1 MSEATSQ
8 REMMRLVAQL
18 YYVRELGQPEIAALT
33 GFSISKVSRLLAS
46 AGPPASSASPSKARR
61 RRRRRSPAPSPRRSA
76 VEVWV
81 TPGHETAP
89 ALAARLCGVAAAPRL
104 ADELPGEGAIG
115 LTGGY
120 TVESLVAALPAGN
133 APRVAVV
140 VPLVGGWDSSNPHL
154 NSNEIA
160 RHMAERIGAGVR
172 LLHAPGLLDNEAT
185 TAALLS
191 DSAVTATTRFWGE
204 LRLALVGMSG
214 APRFAP
220 GYGTVMDRLDDD
232 GRARLAGKG
241 AVGDVAGHLVRLDG
255 SFVQDEWERR
265 TISIPIETLRAVPR
279 VVGIAAGANKVE
291 TIVAGARTGLL
302 HLLIT
307 DEPTAAIA
315 ACCSRS
321 RVCSGGTALGGLEGA
336 AQGGRRGFGPR
347 TSVGWCPGPRPAA
360 GTRPRPRPSVGSCPG
375 PRPAPGTRPHPRPT
389 AGWCEV
395 PPQAILRR
403 QP

>member
-1 MSEATSQ
+1 VAIGNSSNGGMAGPAATGAAAETDAGAAAETDAGTAAAAATGASASP
-8 REMMRLVAQL
+8 REMLRLVAEL
-18 YYVRELGQPEIAALT
+18 YYVRDMGQPEIAALT
-33 GFSISKVSRLLAS
+33 GFSISKVSRLL
-46 AGPPASSASPSKARR
+46 SSARAGGIVRISVEGAPAEPTPLVRALAKALG
-61 RRRRRSPAPSPRRSA
+61 

-104 ADELPGEGAIG
+104 AEELPADGAIG
-115 LTGGY
+115 LTGGF
-120 TVESLVAALPAGN
+120 TVEALVGALPESSRPN
-133 APRVAVV
+133 AVV

-154 NSNEIA
+154 NSNDIA

-185 TAALLS
+185 TQALLA

-204 LRLALVGMSG
+204 LQLALVGMSG

-220 GYGTVMDRLDDD
+220 GYGTVMDRLDEE
-232 GRARLAGKG
+232 GRNRLAALG

-279 VVGIAAGANKVE
+279 VIGIAAGVNKVE

-307 DEPTAAIA
+307 DEPTAAA
-315 ACCSRS
+315 ALDLIGSGQVAGRS
-321 RVCSGGTALGGLEGA
+321 
-336 AQGGRRGFGPR
+336 
-347 TSVGWCPGPRPAA
+347 
-360 GTRPRPRPSVGSCPG
+360 
-375 PRPAPGTRPHPRPT
+375 
-389 AGWCEV
+389 
-395 PPQAILRR
+395 
-403 QP
+403 

>member
-1 MSEATSQ
+1 VSVWSRLQAIVSRKEPFVANQVPGDEAVESTSQ

-18 YYVRELGQPEIAALT
+18 YYVRELGQPEIATLT
-33 GFSISKVSRLLAS
+33 GFSISKVSRLL
-46 AGPPASSASPSKARR
+46 SSARAAGVVRISIEG
-61 RRRRRSPAPSPRRSA
+61 APSVPTPLARSLSEA
-76 VEVWV
+76 LGIEVWV

-104 ADELPGEGAIG
+104 ADELPAEGAIG

-120 TVESLVAALPAGN
+120 TVESLVAALPSAKH
-133 APRVAVV
+133 PRAVV

-160 RHMAERIGAGVR
+160 RYMAERIGAGVR

-191 DSAVTATTRFWGE
+191 DSAVTATTRLWGE

-220 GYGTVMDRLDDD
+220 GYGTVMDRLDDE
-232 GRARLAGKG
+232 GRARLTDKG

-255 SFVQDEWERR
+255 SFVRDEWERR

-307 DEPTAAIA
+307 DEPTAQA
-315 ACCSRS
+315 A
-321 RVCSGGTALGGLEGA
+321 LEL
-336 AQGGRRGFGPR
+336 
-347 TSVGWCPGPRPAA
+347 
-360 GTRPRPRPSVGSCPG
+360 VGSG
-375 PRPAPGTRPHPRPT
+375 K
-389 AGWCEV
+389 
-395 PPQAILRR
+395 
-403 QP
+403 

>member
-1 MSEATSQ
+1 MASAAETTEAMEATDQAAAAPASTDEPTSL

-33 GFSISKVSRLLAS
+33 GFSVSKVSRLLS
-46 AGPPASSASPSKARR
+46 AARATGVVR
-61 RRRRRSPAPSPRRSA
+61 ISVEGAPSAPTPLARALSDALR
-76 VEVWV
+76 VEAWV

-89 ALAARLCGVAAAPRL
+89 ALAARLCAVAAAPRL
-104 ADELPGEGAIG
+104 LGELPQEGAIG

-120 TVESLVAALPAGN
+120 TVESLVNALPGGSQAAGSSP
-133 APRVAVV
+133 AGFSPAGSIPGGSPPAGSPGSGSHQRVVV

-191 DSAVTATTRFWGE
+191 DSAVTATTRFWSE
-204 LRLALVGMSG
+204 LRMALVGMSG
-214 APRFAP
+214 APRYAP
-220 GYGTVMDRLDDD
+220 GYGTVMDRLDEA
-232 GRARLAGKG
+232 GRTRLADKG

-255 SFVQDEWERR
+255 SFVEDEWERR
-265 TISIPIETLRAVPR
+265 TISIPIETLRRVPR
-279 VVGIAAGANKVE
+279 VVGIAAGSNKVQ

-307 DEPTAAIA
+307 DEPTAAA
-315 ACCSRS
+315 A
-321 RVCSGGTALGGLEGA
+321 LELLRAGA
-336 AQGGRRGFGPR
+336 
-347 TSVGWCPGPRPAA
+347 
-360 GTRPRPRPSVGSCPG
+360 
-375 PRPAPGTRPHPRPT
+375 
-389 AGWCEV
+389 
-395 PPQAILRR
+395 
-403 QP
+403 

>member
-1 MSEATSQ
+1 MANDGGSGKSTEPAMAAASQAAEPAEATGPTEATNL

-33 GFSISKVSRLLAS
+33 GFSISKVSRLLS
-46 AGPPASSASPSKARR
+46 AARAAEVVRIAVEGVPTAPTPIARALSAALD
-61 RRRRRSPAPSPRRSA
+61 

-89 ALAARLCGVAAAPRL
+89 VLAARLCAVAAASRL
-104 ADELPGEGAIG
+104 LDELPQEGAIG

-120 TVESLVAALPAGN
+120 TVESLVNALPAGSSP
-133 APRVAVV
+133 AGSMPARSAPPGSHPRVVV

-191 DSAVTATTRFWGE
+191 DSAVTATTRYWGE
-204 LRLALVGMSG
+204 LKLALVGMSG
-214 APRFAP
+214 APRYAP
-220 GYGTVMDRLDDD
+220 GYGTVMDRLDEA
-232 GRARLAGKG
+232 GRTRLADKG

-265 TISIPIETLRAVPR
+265 TISIPIETLRRVPR
-279 VVGIAAGANKVE
+279 VIAIAAGSNKVE

-307 DEPTAAIA
+307 DEPTAAA
-315 ACCSRS
+315 ALELLRT
-321 RVCSGGTALGGLEGA
+321 GG
-336 AQGGRRGFGPR
+336 
-347 TSVGWCPGPRPAA
+347 
-360 GTRPRPRPSVGSCPG
+360 
-375 PRPAPGTRPHPRPT
+375 
-389 AGWCEV
+389 
-395 PPQAILRR
+395 
-403 QP
+403 

>member
-1 MSEATSQ
+1 MTNDGGSVKSVEPTVAPVAETTDATSL

-33 GFSISKVSRLLAS
+33 GFSISKVSRLLAAART
-46 AGPPASSASPSKARR
+46 AGVVRI
-61 RRRRRSPAPSPRRSA
+61 A
-76 VEVWV
+76 VEGVPTAPTPIARALSAALDVEAWV

-89 ALAARLCGVAAAPRL
+89 ALAARLCAVAAASRL
-104 ADELPGEGAIG
+104 LDELPQEGAIG

-120 TVESLVAALPAGN
+120 TVESLVNALPAGSLP
-133 APRVAVV
+133 AGSLAAGSTPAGSAQPGFHPRVVV

-191 DSAVTATTRFWGE
+191 DSAVTATTRYWGE
-204 LRLALVGMSG
+204 LKLALVGMSG
-214 APRFAP
+214 APRYAP
-220 GYGTVMDRLDDD
+220 GYGTVMDRLDEA
-232 GRARLAGKG
+232 GRTRLADKG

-265 TISIPIETLRAVPR
+265 TISIPIETLRRVPR
-279 VVGIAAGANKVE
+279 VIAIAAGSNKVE

-307 DEPTAAIA
+307 DEPTAAA
-315 ACCSRS
+315 ALELLRT
-321 RVCSGGTALGGLEGA
+321 GG
-336 AQGGRRGFGPR
+336 
-347 TSVGWCPGPRPAA
+347 
-360 GTRPRPRPSVGSCPG
+360 
-375 PRPAPGTRPHPRPT
+375 
-389 AGWCEV
+389 
-395 PPQAILRR
+395 
-403 QP
+403 

>member
-1 MSEATSQ
+1 MVAAEEHRVKEGAQVAGQALGGGTDGAVSQGAVTGGAAEAVETLEATSQ

-46 AGPPASSASPSKARR
+46 ARASGVVRISVDG
-61 RRRRRSPAPSPRRSA
+61 APSAPTPLARALSEA
-76 VEVWV
+76 LGLEAWV
-81 TPGHETAP
+81 TPGHETTP
-89 ALAARLCGVAAAPRL
+89 ALAARLCAVAAAARL
-104 ADELPGEGAIG
+104 ADDLPAEGAIG

-120 TVESLVAALPAGN
+120 TVEALVAALPSLSRPA
-133 APRVAVV
+133 AVV

-191 DSAVTATTRFWGE
+191 DSAVTATTRLWGE

-220 GYGTVMDRLDDD
+220 GYGTVMDRLDDG
-232 GRARLAGKG
+232 GRARLSDKG

-265 TISIPIETLRAVPR
+265 TISIPIDTLRGVPR
-279 VVGIAAGANKVE
+279 VVAIAAGANKIE

-302 HLLIT
+302 HVLIT
-307 DEPTAAIA
+307 DEPTATA
-315 ACCSRS
+315 ALDLLA
-321 RVCSGGTALGGLEGA
+321 SG
-336 AQGGRRGFGPR
+336 R
-347 TSVGWCPGPRPAA
+347 
-360 GTRPRPRPSVGSCPG
+360 
-375 PRPAPGTRPHPRPT
+375 
-389 AGWCEV
+389 
-395 PPQAILRR
+395 
-403 QP
+403 

>member
-1 MSEATSQ
+1 LAKDGGSGKATELATAPDAEAIEATDATEATSQ

-33 GFSISKVSRLLAS
+33 GFSVSKVSRLLS
-46 AGPPASSASPSKARR
+46 AARTSGVVR
-61 RRRRRSPAPSPRRSA
+61 ISVEGAPSAPTPLARALSA
-76 VEVWV
+76 ALNVAVWV

-89 ALAARLCGVAAAPRL
+89 PLAARLCGVAAASRL
-104 ADELPGEGAIG
+104 LDEMPQEGAIG

-120 TVESLVAALPAGN
+120 TVESLVNALPAGSLPASSSPAGSPPAGARPN
-133 APRVAVV
+133 VVV

-191 DSAVTATTRFWGE
+191 DSAVTATTRYWGE

-214 APRFAP
+214 APRYAP
-220 GYGTVMDRLDDD
+220 GYGTVMDRLDEA
-232 GRARLAGKG
+232 GRTRLADKG

-265 TISIPIETLRAVPR
+265 TISIPIETLRQVPR
-279 VVGIAAGANKVE
+279 VIGIAAGSNKVE

-307 DEPTAAIA
+307 DEPTAAA
-315 ACCSRS
+315 ALDLL
-321 RVCSGGTALGGLEGA
+321 RVGG
-336 AQGGRRGFGPR
+336 
-347 TSVGWCPGPRPAA
+347 
-360 GTRPRPRPSVGSCPG
+360 
-375 PRPAPGTRPHPRPT
+375 
-389 AGWCEV
+389 
-395 PPQAILRR
+395 
-403 QP
+403 